1 MVEQNKNLTEWR
13 EQLVAKNAA
22 LTEEN
27 TKLNKK
33 VIKGCIQSIC
43 LYITIC

>member
-13 EQLVAKNAA
+13 EQLIRKNAA

-27 TKLNKK
+27 TKLQSK
-33 VIKGCIQSIC
+33 VQNISN
-43 LYITIC
+43 L